1 MSTKIQKDI
10 VCPACGQT
18 QKLEMYTSVNAEENP
33 ELRRDILRESMFD
46 WECLHCGYTA
56 QMAYPM
62 IYHDPMNAFMI
73 CLRPSGAVS
82 GAEPIPA
89 VRALKKRSVKNPQEL
104 KEKILIFEAGLDDA
118 AVELVKNAIVTVV
131 RKIWTAMC
139 TPISAPQRRK
149 SCVLH
154 CSSRVV
160 RSPCIRPPKWPCTA
174 SRRRFCARSITNPRT
189 ISPSS
194 TPSSPKAFWTNI
206 SRSNP
211 IKANGTAFCNGAV
224 FLCAHVYRLCVLWG
238 YG

>member
-131 RKIWTAMC
+131 RKNLDGNVHAYFCAATEEELRFA
-139 TPISAPQRRK
+139 
-149 SCVLH
+149 LF
-154 CSSRVV
+154 V
-160 RSPCIRPPKWPCTA
+160 RSPCTRPPKWPCTA

-211 IKANGTAFCNGAV
+211 IKANGTAF
-224 FLCAHVYRLCVLWG
+224 L
-238 YG
+238 

>member
-33 ELRRDILRESMFD
+33 ELRRDILRESIFD
-46 WECLHCGYTA
+46 WECRHCGYTA

-131 RKIWTAMC
+131 RKNLDGNVHAYFCAATEEELRFALFVKGWEGKFFLLIIFKINMWNSCASKIFGKIHMLHSIRQIANIHSIIWND
-139 TPISAPQRRK
+139 
-149 SCVLH
+149 VLH
-154 CSSRVV
+154 CS
-160 RSPCIRPPKWPCTA
+160 
-174 SRRRFCARSITNPRT
+174 N
-189 ISPSS
+189 
-194 TPSSPKAFWTNI
+194 
-206 SRSNP
+206 
-211 IKANGTAFCNGAV
+211 
-224 FLCAHVYRLCVLWG
+224 YR
-238 YG
+238 

>member
-139 TPISAPQRRK
+139 TPISAPQRRRN
-149 SCVLH
+149 CVSH

-160 RSPCIRPPKWPCTA
+160 RSPCTRPPKWPCTA

-211 IKANGTAFCNGAV
+211 IKANGTAF
-224 FLCAHVYRLCVLWG
+224 L
-238 YG
+238 

>member
-89 VRALKKRSVKNPQEL
+89 VRALKKRSCAATEEELRFALFVKGRQEPVYQTT
-104 KEKILIFEAGLDDA
+104 KMA
-118 AVELVKNAIVTVV
+118 
-131 RKIWTAMC
+131 
-139 TPISAPQRRK
+139 
-149 SCVLH
+149 
-154 CSSRVV
+154 
-160 RSPCIRPPKWPCTA
+160 
-174 SRRRFCARSITNPRT
+174 
-189 ISPSS
+189 
-194 TPSSPKAFWTNI
+194 
-206 SRSNP
+206 
-211 IKANGTAFCNGAV
+211 
-224 FLCAHVYRLCVLWG
+224 VYRQSQEVLRTLD
-238 YG
+238 YKSPDDFAVVNSKLAQSLLDEYKSI